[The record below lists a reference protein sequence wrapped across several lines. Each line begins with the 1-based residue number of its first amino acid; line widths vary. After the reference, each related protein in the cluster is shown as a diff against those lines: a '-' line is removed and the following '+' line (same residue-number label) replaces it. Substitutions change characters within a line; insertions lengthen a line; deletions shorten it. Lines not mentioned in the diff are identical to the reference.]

1 MTHNAWPPPGPG
13 GRPPQFPQQQDVEL
27 PRQLQGPFIREFV
40 PHTAYQHR
48 GAQIASVVF
57 YRNGGHSV
65 ITVRG
70 AQHHDKPMFGRR
82 PTSVCHIARGR
93 HQVSFEMEL
102 PTLGDQANFQCA
114 VDVNWEVQDFHLVA
128 EKRVVDVEKM
138 LRPPLLARLR
148 MITRRHRLDGAQAA
162 DEAIQA
168 ELADGRW
175 TSFGAEIG
183 LATEVFVRIDLG
195 RAAADHNQHIVQ
207 VGYHATVQ
215 SAIDQAAAA
224 RVKAN
229 LPAARQLI
237 EAGEAEHYVHLLA
250 QDPSRAADILGALQ
264 LQAKEQRQ
272 GALEYLTRLIDQGV
286 VQRHQVEGQVQMLI
300 DYARAVGGKVF
311 EGGLPGG
318 LPQPATA
325 LAIPPGTG
333 PGAGGPQDGG
343 PRDGAPQGG
352 VPPVPQD
359 GAPPAAPVAKAPP
372 LPPLPPLPP
381 VVPTSPVP
389 TPPAAVNGTAGPGTG
404 TGTDGDAATP
414 TGEGESLDGQGG

>member
-1 MTHNAWPPPGPG
+1 MTQNAWPPPGPG
-13 GRPPQFPQQQDVEL
+13 GRPPQFAQQQEVEL
-27 PRQLQGPFIREFV
+27 PLQLQGPFVREFV
-40 PHTAYQHR
+40 PQTTYKHR

-57 YRNGGHSV
+57 YGNGGHSV

-70 AQHHDKPMFGRR
+70 SQHHGKPMFGR

-175 TSFGAEIG
+175 TSFGADLG

-195 RAAADHNQHIVQ
+195 RAAADHNQDIVQ
-207 VGYHATVQ
+207 VRHNATVQ

-250 QDPSRAADILGALQ
+250 QDPARAADVLGALQ
-264 LQAKEQRQ
+264 IQAKEQRQ
-272 GALEYLTRLIDQGV
+272 GALEYLTRLIDQGI

-300 DYARAVGGKVF
+300 DFARTVGGKVF
-311 EGGLPGG
+311 EGGLP
-318 LPQPATA
+318 QPATA
-325 LAIPPGTG
+325 LATPPVIRPAIPPG
-333 PGAGGPQDGG
+333 APQ
-343 PRDGAPQGG
+343 PEDGA
-352 VPPVPQD
+352 
-359 GAPPAAPVAKAPP
+359 APSAPAAQTPP
-372 LPPLPPLPP
+372 LPPMPPLPP
-381 VVPTSPVP
+381 VVPVSPVVP
-389 TPPAAVNGTAGPGTG
+389 APPAAVNGTAGPEA
-404 TGTDGDAATP
+404 DGGPAVPD
-414 TGEGESLDGQGG
+414 GEGESLDGQGG